1 MQVHVKTG
9 VCPGFAGRKWTL
21 NHKPIVIECSLKT
34 VANLFNS
41 GRISV
46 GMTKDVPGWAVIE
59 LLPMREMRGVIYNSV
74 PVLPIAVTFG
84 TGVAVNL
91 FSNWLCDQLK
101 DTEQP
106 RIKINRQWIEIT
118 PDGIT
123 NAIKEEIDV
132 QP

>member
-1 MQVHVKTG
+1 MG
-9 VCPGFAGRKWTL
+9 VCPFFAEGKWSL
-21 NHKPIVIECSLKT
+21 IRRPIVIECSLKT
-34 VANLFNS
+34 VAKLFSS
-41 GRISV
+41 GRILV

-59 LLPMREMRGVIYNSV
+59 LLPMRETRGVIDNSV

-84 TGVAVNL
+84 AGVAVNL

-106 RIKINRQWIEIT
+106 RIRINRQWIEIT
-118 PDGIT
+118 PDAIT
-123 NAIKEEIDV
+123 KTIREEFDI